1 MKVCHRCHAPWSEP
15 GQPGFNNTCGQCGI
29 PLHSCGNCSFFVR
42 SGQIRCTIP
51 QAERVLDWQSGNR
64 CRHFEFQEIS
74 VAIAQ
79 GRPAATN
86 GNGRSGKDRWNDIFS
101 KA

>member
-1 MKVCHRCHAPWSEP
+1 
-15 GQPGFNNTCGQCGI
+15 
-29 PLHSCGNCSFFVR
+29 VR

-51 QAERVLDWQSGNR
+51 QTERVLDWQSSNR

-74 VAIAQ
+74 VAVAQ
-79 GRPAATN
+79 APPAAAA
-86 GNGRSGKDRWNDIFS
+86 GNGRSAKDRWNQLFS